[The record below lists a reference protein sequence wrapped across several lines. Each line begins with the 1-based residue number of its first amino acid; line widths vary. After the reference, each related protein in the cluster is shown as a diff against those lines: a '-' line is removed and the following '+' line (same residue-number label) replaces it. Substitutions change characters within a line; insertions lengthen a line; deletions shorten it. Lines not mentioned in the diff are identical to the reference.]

1 MRRWPASS
9 GKRVDRWA
17 RVALWPVGAVLG
29 LASERAAYG
38 WDSFSSWIPD
48 LIVGLV
54 FTGCG
59 VHALARNRGSAI
71 LLSTTGLTW
80 FLANL
85 WTDALFVHRGLLVHL
100 LVAYPGWRV
109 RSRLDFLAVGGGYA
123 AVVFLPVWR
132 SEVATIVIA
141 CVLLAVVARGYLV
154 APVRLRRI
162 RRTALVATTVFGGA
176 LAVGTV
182 LRLNLTNA
190 DAANVVP
197 LVYEAALCCVALVLS
212 AGLIASDASNVV
224 DLIVELGESRSGT
237 LRDALATT
245 LNDPTLE
252 VGYWDRRGRYVD
264 NDGGVVVMPPAGAS
278 RSATFV
284 ERESQPFAVLV
295 HDASILGEP
304 ALVESVAAATRLSTV
319 HAELQAVVREQ
330 LAELSE
336 SRRRLVS
343 AADEER
349 RRLDNRLR
357 DGAERH
363 LREIDELL
371 RKETQDGPAQ
381 LHRVDR
387 AKDILAQTIA
397 DVRELAGGLH
407 PRSLDLGL
415 APALESLTGNC
426 AVPVDLV
433 VHGDVCATATQMAI
447 YYVCSEALTNTV
459 KHAAAT
465 SAAIV
470 VTATDD
476 RVAVEV
482 SDDGSGGADAGS
494 GSGLRGL
501 IDRVEA
507 LGGTMR
513 VDSPPTLGT
522 RVMVQLPNE
531 ALEPG
536 SCQP

>member
-1 MRRWPASS
+1 VRRWPASS
-9 GKRVDRWA
+9 GRRVDRWA
-17 RVALWPVGAVLG
+17 RVVLWPVGAAMG

-59 VHALARNRGSAI
+59 IHALARNRGTAV
-71 LLSTTGLTW
+71 LLSITGLTW
-80 FLANL
+80 FLANF
-85 WTDALFVHRGLLVHL
+85 WNDALFVHRGLLVHL

-109 RSRLDFLAVGGGYA
+109 RSRLDLLAVSGGYA
-123 AVVFLPVWR
+123 AAVFLPVWR
-132 SEVATIVIA
+132 SEVATIAIA
-141 CVLLAVVARGYLV
+141 CMLLGVAARNYVV

-162 RRTALVATTVFGGA
+162 QRTALIATTVFGGA
-176 LAVGTV
+176 LAAGTV
-182 LRLNLTNA
+182 LRLNLTDA
-190 DAANVVP
+190 DAASVVP
-197 LVYEAALCCVALVLS
+197 LVYEGALSCIALVLS
-212 AGLIASDASNVV
+212 AGLIAGDASNVV

-252 VGYWDRRGRYVD
+252 VGYWDRQSRYVD
-264 NDGGVVVMPPAGAS
+264 NGGRVVTMPPAGAS

-284 ERESQPFAVLV
+284 ERDAQPFAVLV

-319 HAELQAVVREQ
+319 HVELQDVVREQ
-330 LAELSE
+330 LVELSE

-371 RKETQDGPAQ
+371 RIEMPAQ
-381 LHRVDR
+381 LHRVGR
-387 AKDILAQTIA
+387 AQELLAQTIA

-407 PRSLDLGL
+407 PRILDLGL
-415 APALESLTGNC
+415 VPALESLTSHSP
-426 AVPVDLV
+426 VPVKLV
-433 VHGDVCATATQMAI
+433 VQGDVSASAAQTAI
-447 YYVCSEALTNTV
+447 YYVCSEALTNIV
-459 KHAAAT
+459 KHAEAT
-465 SAAIV
+465 SASIV
-470 VTATDD
+470 VAATAGGVT
-476 RVAVEV
+476 VEV
-482 SDDGSGGADAGS
+482 SDDGSGGADAGL
-494 GSGLRGL
+494 GTGLRGL
-501 IDRVEA
+501 VDRVEA
-507 LGGTMR
+507 LGGT
-513 VDSPPTLGT
+513 VGIDSPPTAGT
-522 RVMVQLPNE
+522 RVVVQLPNE
-531 ALEPG
+531 AHESG